1 MSGSPSDP
9 WTLAHLVAIDL
20 EGTGPQD
27 GDNEAILEIAVVPI
41 IAGLPHLPTALNTL
55 VNPGRPIGRR
65 PWLSP
70 DLTDTAMRTAPALA
84 DIAPALAAR
93 INGHYLVGHNVT
105 VDWRL
110 LHRRLPELRPAGLID
125 TLRLSRALTHGHR
138 HSLGALMD
146 RLKLAAAVNAAAP
159 GSQPHRA
166 LWDTV
171 AAALLLPALIKQRWE
186 RPPVLGELVANA
198 GVPMDTRMAGDAPPL
213 QQPGLF

>member
-1 MSGSPSDP
+1 MSGSLSDP

-70 DLTDTAMRTAPALA
+70 GLTDTALRTAPALP
-84 DIAPALAAR
+84 DIAPTLATR

-138 HSLGALMD
+138 HSLSALVNG
-146 RLKLAAAVNAAAP
+146 LQLTAAVNAAAP
-159 GSQPHRA
+159 DSQPHRA
-166 LWDTV
+166 LWDTIATAV
-171 AAALLLPALIKQRWE
+171 LLPALIKQRWNHA
-186 RPPVLGELVANA
+186 PTLVDLVTTV
-198 GVPMDTRMAGDAPPL
+198 GIPMDMRAAGGAPP
-213 QQPGLF
+213 QQQHGLF